1 MKTKLY
7 LLIILSTYSFS
18 SLAQGIGDKDEIIFV
33 YKSPCPGNAEL
44 SVNYLNKVMQYERDN
59 SPYQH
64 EVSCGIFDD
73 GDVGCI
79 DKTKSE
85 KLREKIT
92 IWQENNPEWGKIIR
106 SAWRACG
113 IEDYEYIPARLSNTF
128 DEFCTCDFVGA
139 EQCIEGELQIGEL
152 GS

>member
-1 MKTKLY
+1 MYRQVRITFFLK
-7 LLIILSTYSFS
+7 
-18 SLAQGIGDKDEIIFV
+18 IIFV

-85 KLREKIT
+85 KLREKI
-92 IWQENNPEWGKIIR
+92 IIIVILLMPLIV
-106 SAWRACG
+106 SSDL
-113 IEDYEYIPARLSNTF
+113 II
-128 DEFCTCDFVGA
+128 
-139 EQCIEGELQIGEL
+139 
-152 GS
+152 

>member
-1 MKTKLY
+1 MKKKLY

-92 IWQENNPEWGKIIR
+92 IWQENSTEWGKIIR

-113 IEDYEYIPARLSNTF
+113 IEDYEYSRLKMK
-128 DEFCTCDFVGA
+128 
-139 EQCIEGELQIGEL
+139 IK
-152 GS
+152 